1 MFCLRRDLQSIISVQ
16 GTSILSG
23 KKVKNRGK
31 DWKMQSFDRSNLKFY
46 MSLLYEDRNYY
57 AMKKNS
63 EPLLSTCL
71 GQKNLAVCKVNW
83 LRIWDLQTF
92 SRLQ

>member
-1 MFCLRRDLQSIISVQ
+1 
-16 GTSILSG
+16 
-23 KKVKNRGK
+23 
-31 DWKMQSFDRSNLKFY
+31 MQSFDRSNLKFY